1 MPLIVRRRAKISVH
15 PGWTG
20 CSLGTSTSPVTGIER
35 EPAIWRY
42 VPPGA
47 RTADRAALDLHQNS
61 PICRPVHRALTTE
74 PSQVG
79 SPVTPVESDLRAL
92 WAPIWDRKWLIV
104 AIVAIATVA
113 TYVYYDRQPDV
124 YESSAVLFVAG
135 SDDVAIALQGL
146 PAAPGND
153 RNLQN
158 QAVLLKTRAV
168 ARRVADE
175 IKFQGDPTTLLGSV
189 KSRFQSGQ
197 DFLTI
202 TTSAGSAVDAAR
214 LADAF
219 SRAFIDLRA
228 AQTRSTVQKAL
239 DEAQKQFAN
248 LGKAPGLA
256 AQRDTLRQ
264 TIANLRATLGTS
276 SGTVRQLDPATV
288 PASPN
293 SPRPKRSA
301 LFAFFVSLALGG
313 ALAFLLSRL
322 DRRLKHAD
330 EIRDVYGLPLIS
342 VIPHVGRPRAL
353 EQGRPTVNKDF
364 HEAFRGLHA
373 NLRLLT
379 LDNPAK
385 MILVTSAIPGEG
397 KSTVARNLALV
408 YREWG
413 LRVALVE
420 ADLRRPVLAES
431 LGAKPESGLTNV
443 LTGAVDVDDAFV
455 DVHVDVAGLD
465 TLAAVARAGRGD
477 GIGRQDL
484 AQPLG
489 DPGTRKQNGSYG
501 ALRLLAAGPQ
511 PANPQA
517 VIASDRMREVLEDI
531 ASRHDVLL
539 IDSSPLLA
547 VADSFPILAMV
558 DVCVLVSRVGVTTR
572 DAAKRVIEVVSRS
585 PNNGVIGVVANDLTG
600 GGVASRTYG
609 YGYGYTDAGE
619 KSSRAGRGTGVEGPT
634 HA

>member
-1 MPLIVRRRAKISVH
+1 
-15 PGWTG
+15 
-20 CSLGTSTSPVTGIER
+20 
-35 EPAIWRY
+35 
-42 VPPGA
+42 
-47 RTADRAALDLHQNS
+47 
-61 PICRPVHRALTTE
+61 
-74 PSQVG
+74 VG
-79 SPVTPVESDLRAL
+79 SPAPPVESDLRAL
-92 WAPIWDRKWLIV
+92 WAPIWDRKWLIL

-124 YESSAVLFVAG
+124 FESSTVLFVAG
-135 SDDVAIALQGL
+135 SDDVATALQGL

-168 ARRVADE
+168 AERVAKQ
-175 IKFQGDPTTLLGSV
+175 IHFQGNPIALLGSV

-202 TTSAGSAVDAAR
+202 TATAGSASEAAK

-228 AQTRSTVQKAL
+228 TQTRSTVQKAL
-239 DEAQKQFAN
+239 NEAQKQMAN
-248 LGKAPGLA
+248 LGNAPGLVG
-256 AQRDTLRQ
+256 QRDTLRQ

-276 SGTVRQLDPATV
+276 SGTVRQLDAAGV
-288 PASPN
+288 PASPS

-301 LFAFFVSLALGG
+301 LFALFVSLALGC

-322 DRRLKHAD
+322 DRRLKHTD

-342 VIPHVGRPRAL
+342 VIPHVGRPTIL
-353 EQGRPTVNKDF
+353 ENGRPAVNKDF

-385 MILVTSAIPGEG
+385 IILVTSAIPGEG

-431 LGAKPESGLTNV
+431 LGMKPEYGLTNV
-443 LTGAVDVDDAFV
+443 LTGAVDIDDAFV
-455 DVHVDVAGLD
+455 DVHVDIAGLD
-465 TLAAVARAGRGD
+465 TLAAVARAGRED
-477 GIGRQDL
+477 GESRPPVPAAGPDS
-484 AQPLG
+484 
-489 DPGTRKQNGSYG
+489 RKQNGGSYG

-531 ASRHDVLL
+531 AARHDVLL

-547 VADSFPILAMV
+547 VSDSFPILSMV

-572 DAAKRVIEVVSRS
+572 DAARRVIEVVGRS
-585 PNNGVIGVVANDLTG
+585 PNNGVIGVVANDLPG
-600 GGVASRTYG
+600 GGVASSTYGYG

-619 KSSRAGRGTGVEGPT
+619 KSSRAGRGTDVE
-634 HA
+634 AKSRA